1 MVGRRILPGPPWFPN
16 SSWMKPRAMAL
27 GTGLTLSFGWT
38 PREPLAGYSG
48 TLYKFAL
55 LRLVLDDEAE

>member
-1 MVGRRILPGPPWFPN
+1 
-16 SSWMKPRAMAL
+16 MKPRAMAL

-48 TLYKFAL
+48 TLYKIAL
-55 LRLVLDDEAE
+55 LWLVIDDEAEQLNEYSGRRAPELLT